1 MSYFA
6 LFQTVRVDL
15 YLDMVSIGKNY
26 IRWQLSKSTCV
37 SQHTQLGTGGFC
49 CSWVLLP
56 SCPCIWIL
64 QWCLLHHLCTVYIG

>member
-26 IRWQLSKSTCV
+26 IR
-37 SQHTQLGTGGFC
+37 
-49 CSWVLLP
+49 
-56 SCPCIWIL
+56 
-64 QWCLLHHLCTVYIG
+64 